1 MMTKKYIIMVLF
13 FAMQL
18 LCYSCAS
25 VKSQIEPTTENDII
39 DSIVDETIYNEF
51 ISDNTV
57 QERGHVSVIPE
68 LMSEVSIGYNNVDD
82 SKTLYVF
89 AQPINYINEFMQWTP
104 INTDIKNVDEVR
116 MLDMGYGYTIAASD
130 IKPYYPNILSHDL
143 GIKLQKNVYQFGVLS
158 DDEFVVEYTGKD
170 NFIGM
175 HRNMLVYRGAVNG
188 SDMYVYPSTLGTNV
202 EVEMKQAFAKN
213 QFQLWVEIGEGMNIV
228 KQPGGYLTVEQ
239 TINDETN
246 VLGVIQKPLIKDSKE
261 ICSYE
266 CAVRSVK
273 KAEDNRYIITFAV
286 DKTLNKAGS
295 TIFIACEIR
304 REKQPDN
311 CLYSGKPNLTH
322 AFLSNYS
329 VIGNSAEYGVGRLM
343 LRYSLTPFA
352 LDSSKIR
359 SATYEL
365 YALTNEN
372 AEVELVPVLEDW
384 CSITGNWNNQYSTGE
399 KVFKSQMENHVWAFD
414 ITESVREWF
423 SDKSGQLEHNGLQLK
438 YVNEDAEGSIL
449 LSNDNSLYM
458 NAVII
463 NFYDD

>member
-1 MMTKKYIIMVLF
+1 MKTKKTLIIILLF
-13 FAMQL
+13 VVQVF
-18 LCYSCAS
+18 CYSCAS
-25 VKSQIEPTTENDII
+25 IVNRNEPTSESDII
-39 DSIVDETIYNEF
+39 ENIEYETIYNEF

-57 QERGHVSVIPE
+57 EERGHVSLIPE
-68 LMSEVSIGYNNVDD
+68 LMSEVSIGYNNVDG

-89 AQPINYINEFMQWTP
+89 AQPINYINEFMQWVP

-116 MLDMGYGYTIAASD
+116 MSDMGYGYTIAASD

-158 DDEFVVEYTGKD
+158 DDEFVVEYTEKD
-170 NFIGM
+170 NFIGSR
-175 HRNMLVYRGAVNG
+175 RNMLVYRGAVSG

-202 EVEMKQAFAKN
+202 EVEIKQAFAKN

-228 KQPGGYLTVEQ
+228 KQPGGYLTIEQ

-246 VLGVIQKPLIKDSKE
+246 VLGVIQKPLIKNSE
-261 ICSYE
+261 GTCSYE
-266 CAVRSVK
+266 CTIRSVK
-273 KAEDNRYIITFAV
+273 ETEDNRYIITFVV
-286 DKTLNKAGS
+286 DKSANKAES
-295 TIFIACEIR
+295 TIFIAFEIR

-352 LDSSKIR
+352 LDPSKIR

-384 CSITGNWNNQYSTGE
+384 CSITGNWNNQYSTGK

-438 YVNEDAEGSIL
+438 YVNEDAGGSIL